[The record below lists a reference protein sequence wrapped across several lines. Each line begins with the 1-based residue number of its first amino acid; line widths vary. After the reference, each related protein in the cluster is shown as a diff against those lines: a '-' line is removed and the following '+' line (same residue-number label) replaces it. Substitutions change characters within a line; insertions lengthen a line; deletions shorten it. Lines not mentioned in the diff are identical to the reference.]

1 MGEIDNYFKEGK
13 IKRKII
19 QDGSANEKTQSSIF
33 ILKQIMSK
41 IKYR

>member
-19 QDGSANEKTQSSIF
+19 QDGSANEKTQMKKLYF
-33 ILKQIMSK
+33 KANNE
-41 IKYR
+41 

>member
-19 QDGSANEKTQSSIF
+19 QDGSANEKTQSRYIYF
-33 ILKQIMSK
+33 KANNE
-41 IKYR
+41 